1 MNREWIQTFIESAL
15 LEDIGD
21 GDHSSQASIPAGK
34 KGKAQLL
41 VKEDGIIAGI
51 EICREIFHYVDPDVK
66 FEFFKSDGDVIVAG
80 DIGFVVAGSVHT
92 ILKCERLALNV
103 LQRMSGIATN
113 TRKYVE
119 AVAGTGAKIL
129 DTRKTTPGIRYL
141 EKLAVK
147 LGGGTNHRM
156 GLYDMIMLKDNHI
169 DYCGGIVAAIKR
181 TRKYLLDKNLRLK
194 IEIEV
199 RSIKDVKT
207 VLETGGVDFIM
218 LDNFTP
224 EKTREAVDI
233 LGGRIATESSGGIT
247 LENVREYAESGV
259 DYISIGALTHHI
271 KSLDISLKAI

>member
-1 MNREWIQTFIESAL
+1 
-15 LEDIGD
+15 
-21 GDHSSQASIPAGK
+21 
-34 KGKAQLL
+34 
-41 VKEDGIIAGI
+41 
-51 EICREIFHYVDPDVK
+51 
-66 FEFFKSDGDVIVAG
+66 
-80 DIGFVVAGSVHT
+80 
-92 ILKCERLALNV
+92 
-103 LQRMSGIATN
+103 
-113 TRKYVE
+113 
-119 AVAGTGAKIL
+119 
-129 DTRKTTPGIRYL
+129 
-141 EKLAVK
+141 
-147 LGGGTNHRM
+147 M

-169 DYCGGIVAAIKR
+169 DYCGGIVEAIRR
-181 TRKYLLDKNLRLK
+181 TRKYLLDNNLRLK